1 MKKLISAFAT
11 IIFYVAFGLTLVIF
25 HILQILTLNIFGY
38 SVHKKTVDIL
48 NLFIILELK
57 YILGVTYKTENFV
70 DLPSEK
76 PIIFIANHQSTYD
89 VPPLIWFLRKY
100 HLKFVAKKELLKFI
114 PSISYNLKHG
124 GSVAIDRE
132 NPEQAKKAIK
142 KFGEYITVN
151 NYSVLIFPEGS
162 RSKTSAMKPFKV
174 GGVKTLLDNIPE
186 AIIVPIAIKG
196 SWKVSK
202 YGGWLKS
209 FGEKVA
215 VEMLAPIKYDGS
227 DENEFVKKV
236 QEKINVSLHKGSEND

>member
-1 MKKLISAFAT
+1 MRKITSALAT
-11 IIFYVAFGLTLVIF
+11 IVFYIVFGLTLVFF
-25 HILQILTLNIFGY
+25 HILQIITLNIFGY

-57 YILGVTYKTENFV
+57 YILGVTYTLHNFV
-70 DLPSEK
+70 DLASEK

-100 HLKFVAKKELLKFI
+100 HVKFVAKKELLKFI

-132 NPEQAKKAIK
+132 NPEEAKKAIK
-142 KFGEYITVN
+142 RFGEYITKN

-162 RSKTSAMKPFKV
+162 RSKTSDMKPFKV

-215 VEMLAPIKYDGS
+215 VEMLNPMEYTGS
-227 DENEFVKKV
+227 NENEFVNSV
-236 QEKINVSLHKGSEND
+236 QEKIQISLNRGSEND